1 MQAEQWQALCPL
13 VFVGKRGVRFFLCH
27 TAGHICS
34 HLLRAE
40 AIMMLSGVSALK

>member
-13 VFVGKRGVRFFLCH
+13 IFVDERGVRFFLCH

-40 AIMMLSGVSALK
+40 VIVMVSSVSAPK